1 MDWLEVLSELDRE
14 GREGVAPARAILY
27 TVGIPQVHWTA
38 LLAVMQ
44 DVALSSF
51 FVVVELTHS

>member
-1 MDWLEVLSELDRE
+1 MDWLGVLSELNRE
-14 GREGVAPARAILY
+14 GRERVAPARAILY

-44 DVALSSF
+44 DVALLRF
-51 FVVVELTHS
+51 FFVELTHS